1 MNQILKENDALIF
14 GKYVSHLM
22 YKTPKRA
29 LQMLSYYKFVAN
41 FIPPGKKILEIGCNE
56 GFGTWL
62 LSKNASSVTA
72 VDFDKDA
79 IETAKTLW
87 KDPKLE
93 FIANDFRAIEKQA
106 YDIVILFDVVEHIFP
121 ENFPEFFQNLLD
133 CLPQDG
139 MLVIGKPSLEQQ
151 KYASKLA
158 RQGHVNCMTGQVLE
172 DLIDQF
178 FHHTFIFCG
187 NDELVHTGFWPM
199 ANYLLGI
206 GYSKK

>member
-1 MNQILKENDALIF
+1 MNQILKENDASIF
-14 GKYVSHLM
+14 GKYISHLM

-87 KDPKLE
+87 KDPKL
-93 FIANDFRAIEKQA
+93 DK
-106 YDIVILFDVVEHIFP
+106 L
-121 ENFPEFFQNLLD
+121 
-133 CLPQDG
+133 
-139 MLVIGKPSLEQQ
+139 K
-151 KYASKLA
+151 ASKAVIYLSDI
-158 RQGHVNCMTGQVLE
+158 R
-172 DLIDQF
+172 
-178 FHHTFIFCG
+178 
-187 NDELVHTGFWPM
+187 ELHSSYWEPQ
-199 ANYLLGI
+199 
-206 GYSKK
+206 